1 MSESTLEVKNTCNK
15 NSALILGGG
24 GARAAYQVGVLKA
37 IAEMVPDN
45 CGNPFPIICGTSAGS
60 INTVALA
67 SNASNFHE
75 GIRKITGVWSNFELH
90 HVFYCDAKNLF
101 KRILHWAWAN
111 LGPGDRHKGP
121 GSILDNRP
129 LRKLLGQY
137 IDFNNIDKSI
147 QNGELH
153 AYCLT
158 ACSYTSGESTT
169 FFDGVPEISDWIRTH
184 REGVREKMSIDHLMA
199 SSAIPVI
206 FPSVRLRDEHFGDG
220 SMRQTSPISP
230 ALHLGAKKILIIGL
244 RMEKE
249 LGSQEPPQFRP
260 SLGQISGYVLDT
272 LFLNSLQSDIE
283 RMERMNRTLQETD
296 SNNSDKLK
304 VIDHFVIGPS
314 EDIAN
319 IAMKH
324 YLELPKSFRI
334 ALKFIG
340 MSKANSRRFISYLMF
355 TKTFCQELIDLGY
368 KDAMNQKQEL
378 ADFLEKKICPLKRP
392 CLLLKC
398 CSITTLRHIRA

>member
-1 MSESTLEVKNTCNK
+1 MAKAEQKVDIEKHCNYR
-15 NSALILGGG
+15 SALLLSGG

-37 IAEMVPDN
+37 IAEIVPEG
-45 CGNPFPIICGTSAGS
+45 CANPFPIICGTSAGS

-75 GIRKITGVWSNFELH
+75 GVRKITGVWSNFELH

-101 KRILHWAWAN
+101 KRIGHWAWAN
-111 LGPGDRHKGP
+111 LGPGNPHKAP
-121 GSILDNRP
+121 SSILDNQP
-129 LRKLLGQY
+129 LRELLDEY
-137 IDFNNIDKSI
+137 IDFDNINKSI
-147 QNGELH
+147 ENGELH

-169 FFDGVPEISDWIRTH
+169 FYDGGPNIQNWLRTH

-199 SSAIPVI
+199 SSAIPVV
-206 FPSVRLRDEHFGDG
+206 FPSVQLGSEHFGDG
-220 SMRQTSPISP
+220 SMRQISPISP
-230 ALHLGAKKILIIGL
+230 ALHLGAEKILIIGL

-249 LGSQEPPQFRP
+249 LGLPDPPKHRP

-283 RMERMNRTLQETD
+283 RMERMNRTLQESQSET
-296 SNNSDKLK
+296 SENLK
-304 VIDHFVIGPS
+304 VIEHFVISPS

-324 YLELPKSFRI
+324 FLELPKSFRV

-340 MSKANSRRFISYLMF
+340 MAKANSRRFISYLMF

-368 KDAMNQKQEL
+368 KDAMQQRQEL
-378 ADFLEKKICPLKRP
+378 IQFLEK
-392 CLLLKC
+392 
-398 CSITTLRHIRA
+398 